1 MSDQAVFPES
11 NVPDLDASSVA
22 GDSVRS
28 YLNEISRTPLLNSE
42 EEVSLSRRIE
52 AGVFAGRLLDLQS
65 QLERE
70 PERVSAEDKLLADKY
85 RAITRSLRVISVDG
99 QSAKDSLIRANLK
112 LVVSIAKRYQGRG
125 LDLIDLVQEGNFGL
139 IHAVEK
145 FDYTK
150 GYKFST
156 YGTWWI
162 RQAVSRGLAEKCRT
176 IRVPHNLID
185 EVYKYSRLNHQ
196 FFQDN
201 GREATDQEIA
211 ELIGDDVNKARLLK
225 ELNLSPVSLDRT
237 IRADTKTTIGD
248 IIEDKTAVQPEAST
262 LDEMTILKVA
272 AAIDQLD
279 PRQAL
284 IIKRRYGIGKYEPQ
298 TLKQV
303 GAELG
308 VTQERTRQIQIRA
321 EKQLRVIFEQLGIT
335 NFNDD

>member
-1 MSDQAVFPES
+1 MSEQTVLPES
-11 NVPDLDASSVA
+11 SVPDLDAGSVA
-22 GDSVRS
+22 GNLVRS

-52 AGVFAGRLLDLQS
+52 AGVFAGHLLDLQS
-65 QLERE
+65 QLESE
-70 PERVSAEDKLLADKY
+70 PDQISAEDKLLADKY
-85 RAITRSLRVISVDG
+85 RAVSRSLEAVSVDG

-125 LDLIDLVQEGNFGL
+125 LDLIDLIQEGNFGL

-176 IRVPHNLID
+176 IRVPHYLMD
-185 EVYKYSRLNHQ
+185 EVNKYSRLNHQ

-211 ELIGDDVNKARLLK
+211 ELIGDDVDKARLLK
-225 ELNLSPVSLDRT
+225 ELNLSPVSLDRA
-237 IRADTKTTIGD
+237 IGADTKTTIGD

-262 LDEMTILKVA
+262 LDEITILKVA
-272 AAIDQLD
+272 ASIDQLD

-284 IIKRRYGIGKYEPQ
+284 IIKRRYGMGNHEPQ
-298 TLKQV
+298 TLKQLS
-303 GAELG
+303 AELG
-308 VTQERTRQIQIRA
+308 ITKERVRQIQILA